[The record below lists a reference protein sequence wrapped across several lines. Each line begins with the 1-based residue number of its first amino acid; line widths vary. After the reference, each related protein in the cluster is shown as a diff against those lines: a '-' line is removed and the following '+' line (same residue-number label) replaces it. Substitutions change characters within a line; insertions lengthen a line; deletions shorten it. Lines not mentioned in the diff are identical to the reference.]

1 MTISRRE
8 PWLLLLPAVALLA
21 LGFLTPV
28 VGMLVSSV
36 IAPEGGGVT
45 LSNFERLFGSE
56 YYLGAAERSLRLSLI
71 QTALAVILATP
82 IAYIMSR
89 ATSWVRTAVLV
100 VVILPLLTSVVVRT
114 FGWVVLMG
122 PSGALSSL
130 PGIELLGAG
139 SQGLLGTEAGVV
151 IAMVQVLLPFA
162 VLTILGVM
170 SSIKHELE
178 EASRMLGANFWR
190 TLRHVV
196 IPLSLPGIASGATLV
211 FALSVSSFITPRL
224 VGGVQLPVLAGTIYV
239 DSTVG
244 LDWPFAAAQSVL
256 LFTGVILV
264 IAATLRLGKVAR

>member
-1 MTISRRE
+1 MTSSRRE
-8 PWLLLLPAVALLA
+8 PWLLLLPAVALLI
-21 LGFLTPV
+21 LGFATPV

-36 IAPEGGGVT
+36 IVPEGGGVT

-56 YYLGAAERSLRLSLI
+56 YYLVAAERSLRLSAI
-71 QTALAVILATP
+71 QTVLTVLIATP
-82 IAYIMSR
+82 VAYVMSR
-89 ATSWVRTAVLV
+89 ATSWLRTALLV

-122 PSGALSSL
+122 PAGVLASL
-130 PGIELLGAG
+130 PGVELLGAG
-139 SQGLLGTEAGVV
+139 TQGLLGTEAGVV

-170 SSIKHELE
+170 SAVRRDLE
-178 EASRMLGANFWR
+178 EASRMLGASFWR

-196 IPLSLPGIASGATLV
+196 VPLSLPGIASGATLV

-256 LFTGVILV
+256 LFAGVVLV
-264 IAATLRLGKVAR
+264 IAATLRLGKVDR